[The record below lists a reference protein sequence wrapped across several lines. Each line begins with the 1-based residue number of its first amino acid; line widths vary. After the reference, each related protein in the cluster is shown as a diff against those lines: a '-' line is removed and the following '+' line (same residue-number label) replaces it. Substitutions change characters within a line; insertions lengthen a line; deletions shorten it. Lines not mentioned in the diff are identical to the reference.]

1 MKIVN
6 VIVDSFIEC
15 APFNWGLTLFSYG
28 CNLSCSM
35 CKGYNYESVTNENN
49 VQGNAIELIKD
60 NITPAH
66 DTVIFLGGEPTIHGD
81 KLIEALQ
88 YCKDMNLKTKIFTNG
103 TCSSLVEKINEM
115 KLCDSWSVD
124 LKCTSY
130 TVDSIGDYDSAIYM
144 NALFNTIVNIMGNGL
159 PLEIRTTFHEGN
171 FRDMHDLTKIGN
183 DLINGY
189 KKSNP
194 EVYSKYIVQKDA
206 RKDRII
212 NNN

>member
-1 MKIVN
+1 
-6 VIVDSFIEC
+6 
-15 APFNWGLTLFSYG
+15 
-28 CNLSCSM
+28 M
-35 CKGYNYESVTNENN
+35 CKGYNYEAVTNENN
-49 VQGNAIELIKD
+49 IIGGAIELIKE

-66 DTVIFLGGEPTIHGD
+66 DTVVFLGGEPTIHGD

-88 YCKDMNLKTKIFTNG
+88 YCKGRNLKTKIFTNG
-103 TCSSLVEKINEM
+103 TCSNLVEKING
-115 KLCDSWSVD
+115 KNLCDSWSVD
-124 LKCTSY
+124 LKCTSS

-144 NALFNTIVNIMGNGL
+144 NSLFNTVMNIMGNGL
-159 PLEIRTTFHEGN
+159 PLEIRTTLHIDN
-171 FRDMHDLTKIGN
+171 IRDKDSLIRVGN

-194 EVYSKYIVQKDA
+194 GVYSKYIVQKDA